1 MKFEDVKNVK
11 VGDKLKVIDSILCSN
26 LDYEANRGNIE
37 KDDTIILT
45 VTANDKGGDKPFL
58 CSINVNG
65 KDKGVKWWIS
75 YEAVEVIGKQTFKS
89 GDKVVC
95 TGKSVQNLGVIN
107 GEKYSPLTFQQS
119 GDHYSKR
126 GIQPV
131 EYGIANNLSFPQANI
146 IKYITRHEDKNG
158 VDDLTKSIHYH
169 FFEALRVYGEDGSDQ
184 LRKNVAEMLGLS
196 GV

>member
-95 TGKSVQNLGVIN
+95 TGKSVPKLGVIN

-131 EYGIANNLSFPQANI
+131 EYGIANNLSFPQVNI